1 MKKVTIVCDI
11 CGNEV
16 KDEKSYTLNLP
27 TLEASKVVLSNRDCG
42 TPNPVIKLREV
53 DVCPKCAKEVVR
65 ILGISIKNGDIKF
78 PKYENLK
85 VVNRN
90 FK

>member
-1 MKKVTIVCDI
+1 MKKVTIVCDV
-11 CGNEV
+11 CGKEV

-27 TLEASKVVLSNRDCG
+27 TLEVSTDVLSNRDCG
-42 TPNPVIKLREV
+42 TPNPIIKLREV

-65 ILGISIKNGDIKF
+65 ILSINIKNGNIKF
-78 PKYENLK
+78 PQYENLK